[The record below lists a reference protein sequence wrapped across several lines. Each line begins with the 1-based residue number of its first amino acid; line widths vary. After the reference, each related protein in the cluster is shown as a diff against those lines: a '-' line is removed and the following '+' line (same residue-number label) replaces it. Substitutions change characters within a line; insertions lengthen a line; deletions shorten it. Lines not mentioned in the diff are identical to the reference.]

1 MPEYYIPEVIDDLS
15 SKNILTTEL
24 IDGTSLDRIENPDQ
38 ETINKVLSSPSSC
51 VKKCSCAF
59 RTGQETFIILE
70 RFSFAFMAKAK
81 RQTAGCC
88 LS

>member
-38 ETINKVLSSPSSC
+38 ETINKVLSSASSC
-51 VKKCSCAF
+51 VTIYSCAF
-59 RTGQETFIILE
+59 RTGEQTFITL
-70 RFSFAFMAKAK
+70 
-81 RQTAGCC
+81 
-88 LS
+88 